1 MMACPHISEPPR
13 SGGVGGIYE
22 AQFAAVH
29 SQVESVARSKQYGSI
44 KILAVIMF
52 NNSYYA

>member
-44 KILAVIMF
+44 KILTVIMF
-52 NNSYYA
+52 NNEYYA